1 MTRGRSGSNTQKR
14 SSAMVQVAAEK
25 VADLLLEVGQRIVM
39 PRWRNLQ
46 ESEIS
51 QKTGPL
57 DLVTIADKEAEAALA
72 PALQKLLPGSLV
84 LGEESFAADP
94 NLIQAL
100 RSDHPVWIIDP
111 IDGTRPFAQG
121 KETFGIMVA
130 LVQHDETIAGWIHHP
145 ITRETL
151 HTEKGG
157 GAYLQ
162 GQKLSVAASASFADM
177 FGILGVRL
185 QMPVEKFP
193 GIGQAPRFERK
204 SFVACEVYPAMLAGR
219 RPLFGL
225 PPMPHYHFR
234 ATASYSR
241 PWDDAAG
248 ALALSEAGG
257 IVIDW
262 QGQPYRPTMFD
273 NGTIAANS
281 LDNALALRDWL
292 MPAYQAAREKAA
304 S

>member
-1 MTRGRSGSNTQKR
+1 M
-14 SSAMVQVAAEK
+14 AQVAIEQ
-25 VADLLLEVGQRIVM
+25 VADLLLEVGQRVVM
-39 PRWRNLQ
+39 PRWRNLK
-46 ESEIS
+46 EDEIS

-94 NLIQAL
+94 GLIKAL
-100 RSDHPVWIIDP
+100 RSDAPVWIIDP

-145 ITRETL
+145 VSRATL

-157 GAYLQ
+157 GAYFQ
-162 GQKLSVAASASFADM
+162 GQKLRVAPAAQFSDM

-193 GIGQAPRFERK
+193 GLGQAPRFERK
-204 SFVACEVYPAMLAGR
+204 SFVACEVYPAMLAGGTS
-219 RPLFGL
+219 LFGL

-262 QGQPYRPTMFD
+262 EGNPYRPTMFD

-281 LDNALALRDWL
+281 FENALALRDWL
-292 MPAYQAAREKAA
+292 MPAYQAAREKSGA
-304 S
+304 

>member
-1 MTRGRSGSNTQKR
+1 MEQ
-14 SSAMVQVAAEK
+14 
-25 VADLLLEVGQRIVM
+25 VADLLLEVGQRVVM

-130 LVQHDETIAGWIHHP
+130 LVQHDTTIAGWIHHP

-157 GAYLQ
+157 GAYFQ
-162 GQKLSVAASASFADM
+162 GQKLSVARSANFADM

-185 QMPVEKFP
+185 QMPVEKFRAS
-193 GIGQAPRFERK
+193 GKRHALSARV
-204 SFVACEVYPAMLAGR
+204 FVACEVYPAMLVAGK
-219 RPLFGL
+219 PLFGL

-273 NGTIAANS
+273 NGTIAGNS
-281 LDNALALRDWL
+281 FENALALRDWL
-292 MPAYQAAREKAA
+292 MPAYQAAREK
-304 S
+304 SGG

>member
-1 MTRGRSGSNTQKR
+1 MTHVATQ
-14 SSAMVQVAAEK
+14 Q
-25 VADLLLEVGQRIVM
+25 VADLLLEVGQRVVM
-39 PRWRNLQ
+39 PRWRNLKDD
-46 ESEIS
+46 EIS

-100 RSDHPVWIIDP
+100 RSDSPVWIIDP

-145 ITRETL
+145 ISRETL
-151 HTEKGG
+151 NTEKGG
-157 GAYLQ
+157 GAYMQ
-162 GQKLSVAASASFADM
+162 GQKLRVAPAVNFSDM

-185 QMPVEKFP
+185 QMPVDKFP
-193 GIGQAPRFERK
+193 GLGQAPRFERK
-204 SFVACEVYPAMLAGR
+204 SFVACEVYPAMLAAGL
-219 RPLFGL
+219 PLFGL
-225 PPMPHYHFR
+225 SPMPHYHFR

-262 QGQPYRPTMFD
+262 EGKPYRPTMFD

-281 LDNALALRDWL
+281 PENALALRDWL

-304 S
+304 Q